1 MYGDESSFD
10 QELAVRMRSNE
21 EAKVILKKYPPVSPM
36 DYPTGSADEEME
48 QLMDLIHREMY
59 GNESS
64 FDQELADPMRS
75 SEETKVPQNADEELE
90 HIQMSP
96 KEQFS
101 AMPPNE
107 GMKNLT
113 VTQQIRL
120 YEQRCKT
127 FGRAILEASRMN
139 DFELAKLLLRKK
151 KKLVEVVGLLR
162 QGGCVKYVLRPSLLN
177 ANFKKP
183 LLSEAE
189 LTDHLLTETELDIFK
204 RLSFQNKYLFC
215 SEFSRNII
223 IIVIDH
229 TMPVFNVAIVNHT
242 GRHNNWESRRLF

>member
-1 MYGDESSFD
+1 MLQLNDCFCQLWSS
-10 QELAVRMRSNE
+10 
-21 EAKVILKKYPPVSPM
+21 VIL
-36 DYPTGSADEEME
+36 
-48 QLMDLIHREMY
+48 L
-59 GNESS
+59 
-64 FDQELADPMRS
+64 
-75 SEETKVPQNADEELE
+75 
-90 HIQMSP
+90 
-96 KEQFS
+96 

-204 RLSFQNKYLFC
+204 TNSVGISSSSSSTTQYQCSTLLYRIKNLKVDSPIAVCFSQSITDNCIKANRLETDFHQNGLRGLSQLRIEQKVPDEPIPLLIAKVPHGYWDKRW
-215 SEFSRNII
+215 SQ
-223 IIVIDH
+223 
-229 TMPVFNVAIVNHT
+229 
-242 GRHNNWESRRLF
+242 